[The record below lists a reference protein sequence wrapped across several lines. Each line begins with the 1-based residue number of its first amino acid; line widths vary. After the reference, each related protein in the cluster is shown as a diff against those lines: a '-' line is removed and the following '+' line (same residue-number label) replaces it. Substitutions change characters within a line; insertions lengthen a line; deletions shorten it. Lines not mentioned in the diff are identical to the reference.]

1 MPRSNNV
8 LLTNRIVMA
17 AEPKAKRYCLWDSE
31 LPGFALRIEPSG
43 RKIFIVRYRAN
54 GGGRQADQR
63 MVTIGK
69 LGPLAVDLARQQARR
84 ILGGVALGADP
95 AVELKQKRQQ
105 MKMSALIDLYEAEGC
120 YIQRGVRQGHPMK
133 EQTKAY
139 TMARLRHHVV
149 PLLGRKGVRDV
160 NAGDIER
167 FVQDVTAGKTAKT
180 EKLGPR
186 RVVSVRGGD
195 GAARKVFQ
203 DLSAVFSFAKRREIV
218 ERNPCETAAVRKTDN
233 RKERYLTFS
242 EVQRL
247 GKAFDELEAEGTNP
261 KALNIMRLWALTGC
275 RRNEIAALK
284 WSEIDFEHGCLKLAQ
299 TKTGKSIR
307 PLGVAA
313 VAILRKIAREDG
325 SEYVFSAEFG
335 DGFFQG
341 YKTPWKRAIEKAGL
355 PGVSPHTLRH
365 TMGSTTVSA
374 GEALAFVGAI
384 LGHANQ
390 RSTAIYAHVQHEP
403 ARQVADRISTK
414 IAAALAGTDVDSSEE
429 ADAAGEDEILLR
441 KATEFLL
448 KGGPQATRLRAV
460 LAVMVE

>member
-1 MPRSNNV
+1 MGKGNNI
-8 LLTNRIVMA
+8 LLTSRVVND
-17 AEPKAKRYCLWDSE
+17 AEPRAKRYCLWDSE
-31 LPGFALRIEPSG
+31 LTGFALRVEPSG
-43 RKIFIVRYRAN
+43 RKTFIARYRAN
-54 GGGRQADQR
+54 GGGRRAER
-63 MVTIGK
+63 RIVTIGK
-69 LGPLAVDLARQQARR
+69 LGTLTTDMARQQARK
-84 ILGGVALGADP
+84 ILAGVALGADP
-95 AVELKQKRQQ
+95 TAGLKHKRQQ
-105 MKMSALIDLYEAEGC
+105 MRMSELIDLYETEGC
-120 YIQRGVRQGHPMK
+120 YIQRGIRQGHPMK
-133 EQTKAY
+133 PQTKAY

-149 PLLGRKGVRDV
+149 PLLGRRGVRDI

-167 FVQDVTAGKTAKT
+167 FVQDVAAGKTAKT

-233 RKERYLTFS
+233 RKERYLTLA

-247 GKAFDELEAEGTNP
+247 GQAFDELEAEGTNP
-261 KALNIMRLWALTGC
+261 KALSIMRLWVLTGC

-284 WSEIDFEHGCLKLAQ
+284 WSEIDFEHGCLQLAQ
-299 TKTGKSIR
+299 TKTGKSTR

-313 VAILRKIAREDG
+313 IAVLRKIPREDG
-325 SEYVFSAEFG
+325 SEYVFPAEFG
-335 DGFFQG
+335 DDFFQG
-341 YKTPWKRAIEKAGL
+341 CKTPWKRAIEKADL

-374 GEALAFVGAI
+374 GEALAFAGAI

-403 ARQVADRISTK
+403 ARQVADRISTR
-414 IAAALAGTDVDSSEE
+414 IAAALSGAEIEAAAEPGTASE
-429 ADAAGEDEILLR
+429 DDLLLR
-441 KATEFLL
+441 KAGDLLL

-460 LAVMVE
+460 LTVMME